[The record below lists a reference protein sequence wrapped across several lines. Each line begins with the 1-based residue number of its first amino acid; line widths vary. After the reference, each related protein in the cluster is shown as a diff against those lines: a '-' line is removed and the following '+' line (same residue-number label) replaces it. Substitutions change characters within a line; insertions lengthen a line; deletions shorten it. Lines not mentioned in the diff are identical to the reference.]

1 MTTSAAS
8 PALEL
13 LMDVQLNVTIRFGG
27 RDVLLKT
34 IFELGP
40 GSVLE
45 LDREIH
51 EPADLLLDGR
61 VIARGE
67 VVAVNG
73 NFGLRVTEVCAGQLS
88 AKQPDAGSKA

>member
-1 MTTSAAS
+1 MTTSAMS

-27 RDVLLKT
+27 CDVLLKT
-34 IFELGP
+34 ILELGP

-45 LDREIH
+45 LDREIN

-73 NFGLRVTEVCAGQLS
+73 SFGLRVTEVCAGQLS
-88 AKQPDAGSKA
+88 ATKQDT